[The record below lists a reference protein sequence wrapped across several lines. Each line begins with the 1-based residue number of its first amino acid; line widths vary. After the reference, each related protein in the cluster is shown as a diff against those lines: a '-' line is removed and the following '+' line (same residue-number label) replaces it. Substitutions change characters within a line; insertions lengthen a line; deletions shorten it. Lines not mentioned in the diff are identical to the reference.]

1 MMEEVIR
8 YTTEEGAVAIEVNLR
23 DETVWLSQKQMGML
37 FDRDYKTISKH
48 IRNIFREGELEEN
61 SVVAKFATTAA
72 DGKTYQ
78 VDYYNLD
85 VIISIGC
92 RVKSRRGANF
102 RIWATRILRN
112 HLLENARRNSAGKS
126 YQEKYRELVR
136 TLDIAAATASTKY
149 LSATESRGILKVL
162 QDYAYALETL
172 DKYDHQQLTIEAKA
186 EREVQKLEYE
196 EAIRLIEEWRELQ
209 GAGRLFG
216 HEKDDSFR
224 SSLANIYQTFDG
236 KELYPSIEE
245 KAAHLLYFIV
255 KNHSFT
261 DGNKRIAAGLFV
273 YFMDINGALFRI
285 DGSKRIG
292 DNALVAITIM
302 IAESRPE
309 EKDIMIKLVVN
320 LINDK
325 N

>member
-1 MMEEVIR
+1 MEEVIR

-23 DETVWLSQKQMGML
+23 DETVWLSQKQMAML

-48 IRNIFREGELEEN
+48 IRNIFKEGELEEN

-85 VIISIGC
+85 VIISVGY
-92 RVKSRRGANF
+92 RVKSRRGTNF

-112 HLLENARRNSAGKS
+112 HLLENARRNAAGKP

>member
-1 MMEEVIR
+1 MEEVIR

-23 DETVWLSQKQMGML
+23 DETVWLSQAQMEVL
-37 FDRDYKTISKH
+37 FEKSKKTISEH
-48 IRNIFREGELEEN
+48 INNVFREGELTEK
-61 SVVAKFATTAA
+61 SVVRKFRTTAA
-72 DGKTYQ
+72 DGKTYN
-78 VDYYNLD
+78 VKHYNLD
-85 VIISIGC
+85 VIISVGY
-92 RVKSRRGANF
+92 RVKSRRGTNF

-112 HLLENARRNSAGKS
+112 HLLENARRNAAGKP

-172 DKYDHQQLTIEAKA
+172 DKYDHQQLSIEAKA

>member
-1 MMEEVIR
+1 MEEVIR

-23 DETVWLSQKQMGML
+23 DETVWLSQKQMAML

-48 IRNIFREGELEEN
+48 IRNIFKEGELEEN

-85 VIISIGC
+85 VIISVGY
-92 RVKSRRGANF
+92 RVKSRRGTNF

-112 HLLENARRNSAGKS
+112 HLLENARRNAAGKP

-136 TLDIAAATASTKY
+136 TLDIAAATASTKD

-172 DKYDHQQLTIEAKA
+172 DKYDHQQLSIEAKA
-186 EREVQKLEYE
+186 ERKVQKLEYE

-209 GAGRLFG
+209 VAGRLFG

>member
-8 YTTEEGAVAIEVNLR
+8 YTTEEGSVAIEVNLR

-126 YQEKYRELVR
+126 YQEKYRELVS
-136 TLDIAAATASTKY
+136 D
-149 LSATESRGILKVL
+149 
-162 QDYAYALETL
+162 Q
-172 DKYDHQQLTIEAKA
+172 
-186 EREVQKLEYE
+186 
-196 EAIRLIEEWRELQ
+196 
-209 GAGRLFG
+209 AGR
-216 HEKDDSFR
+216 
-224 SSLANIYQTFDG
+224 QFDQ
-236 KELYPSIEE
+236 
-245 KAAHLLYFIV
+245 
-255 KNHSFT
+255 
-261 DGNKRIAAGLFV
+261 R
-273 YFMDINGALFRI
+273 
-285 DGSKRIG
+285 
-292 DNALVAITIM
+292 
-302 IAESRPE
+302 
-309 EKDIMIKLVVN
+309 
-320 LINDK
+320 
-325 N
+325 

>member
-112 HLLENARRNSAGKS
+112 HLLENARRNAAGKP

-136 TLDIAAATASTKY
+136 TLDIAAATASTKD

-172 DKYDHQQLTIEAKA
+172 DKYDHQQLSIEAKA
-186 EREVQKLEYE
+186 ERKVQKLEYE

>member
-1 MMEEVIR
+1 MEEVIR

-23 DETVWLSQKQMGML
+23 DETVWLSQKQMAML

-48 IRNIFREGELEEN
+48 IRNIFKEGELEEN

-85 VIISIGC
+85 VIISVGY
-92 RVKSRRGANF
+92 RVKSRRGTNF

-112 HLLENARRNSAGKS
+112 HLLENARRNAAGKP

-136 TLDIAAATASTKY
+136 TLDIAAATASTKD

-172 DKYDHQQLTIEAKA
+172 DKYDHQQLSIEAKA
-186 EREVQKLEYE
+186 ERKVQKLEYE

>member
-112 HLLENARRNSAGKS
+112 HLLENARRNAAGKP